1 MSLSDDDD
9 DNSEFVEVLSER
21 DAAVSDEKDNEKRL
35 ENEGDER
42 STKDT
47 GMDETIEEESVNTI
61 TISSEEETAVESE
74 ASSTVRTRSTAFDM
88 ARKAGVAVSGA
99 ALTGIGLVMIPLPTP
114 FGCVVAASGM
124 AVLGSE
130 FPAAQKV
137 LDDTR
142 DAVVRTLE
150 RNCNDDDDD
159 NNCTMQQES
168 ENEDDFVVVEKPGT
182 ATTTATEQKE
192 NTDTD
197 TKEWTLPARVKKAGK
212 RLGQNA
218 IPILKSL
225 GSSTS
230 TTTTTTKTE
239 PDLTSGDDAAV
250 S

>member
-9 DNSEFVEVLSER
+9 SEFVEVSER
-21 DAAVSDEKDNEKRL
+21 DAAVTDEKVHEKRL
-35 ENEGDER
+35 ENEGDEM
-42 STKDT
+42 SQKCT
-47 GMDETIEEESVNTI
+47 GVDEIVEAETTNTI
-61 TISSEEETAVESE
+61 TPSSSEEETAVESS
-74 ASSTVRTRSTAFDM
+74 SSTIRTSTTTTAFDM

-124 AVLGSE
+124 AVLGTE
-130 FPAAQKV
+130 FPAAKKV

-159 NNCTMQQES
+159 NNCTIQG
-168 ENEDDFVVVEKPGT
+168 ENDDDDFVVVEKPGT
-182 ATTTATEQKE
+182 TTTTEPKE
-192 NTDTD
+192 NTNTD
-197 TKEWTLPARVKKAGK
+197 YTKEWIPARVKKAGK

-225 GSSTS
+225 GSSS
-230 TTTTTTKTE
+230 TTTTKTE
-239 PDLTSGDDAAV
+239 PGLTTGDDAV